1 MTQTPKLIGIDW
13 GTSSLRA
20 YLLGEAGAV
29 IDRRISPQGI
39 MAIENG
45 AFAAALDEAIAP
57 WRGRTLPVLMS
68 GMIGSRQGW
77 REAPYVACPASLA
90 DLAAAVLPASDG
102 VPAIVPGV
110 LQGGALPGVMRGEET
125 QIIGAL
131 ALSGEARIVLPG
143 THSKWVTVREGRIE
157 RFRTFMTGELFAVL
171 RRHSI
176 LGRFASPDDAPAIG
190 ASDAFF
196 RGVET
201 VRATA
206 DGIGALLFTARSLV
220 LTGQLEPAASLDYLS
235 GLLIGDEIRHAASE
249 AGGIPTLIGEPALSA
264 LYRDALR
271 RFDIEAVLADDA
283 ASAGLWR
290 IAAAAGLVIAETTEG

>member
-20 YLLGEAGAV
+20 YLLGDAGEV
-29 IDRRISPQGI
+29 IDRRTSSQGI

-45 AFAAALDEAIAP
+45 AFAEALDEAIAP
-57 WRGRTLPVLMS
+57 WRDRQLPVLLS

-90 DLAAAVLPASDG
+90 DVAAAVLPASDG

-125 QIIGAL
+125 QIIGAI
-131 ALSGEARIVLPG
+131 AGSGEVRIVLPG
-143 THSKWVTVREGRIE
+143 THSKWVTVRDGRIE

-176 LGRFASPDDAPAIG
+176 LGRFASPGDARAG
-190 ASDAFF
+190 SSDAFL

-201 VRATA
+201 VRTT
-206 DGIGALLFTARSLV
+206 DEGIGALLFTARSLV
-220 LTGQLEPAASLDYLS
+220 LTGQLEPASSLDYLS
-235 GLLIGDEIRHAASE
+235 GLLIGDEIRHAARE
-249 AGGIPTLIGEPALSA
+249 AGGTPMLIGEPALSA

-283 ASAGLWR
+283 APAGLWR
-290 IAAAAGLVIAETTEG
+290 IAAASGLVIADTTEG